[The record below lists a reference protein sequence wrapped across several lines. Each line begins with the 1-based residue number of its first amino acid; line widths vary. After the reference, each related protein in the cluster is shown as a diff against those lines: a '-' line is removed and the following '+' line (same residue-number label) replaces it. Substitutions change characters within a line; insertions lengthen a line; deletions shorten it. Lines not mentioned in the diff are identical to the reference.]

1 MSIKIVRRKPRSASL
16 RFQSYMYND
25 EVSKK
30 NNPEK
35 TLVTGN
41 RKRTGGRNSY
51 GRITTRHI
59 GGGADRKYRI
69 VDFMRSERA
78 VSGKVVNIEYDPNRN
93 VPICLVVYPNGNKEY
108 ILLAEGIKVG
118 SEVLSGEKAEATL
131 GNHVALRSIP
141 VGFFIHNIEI
151 RPNSGGKLV
160 RTAGL
165 SAQLMAK
172 EGDYATIK
180 MPSGEMRLLHLDCY
194 ATVGVLAH
202 GGYRNIVIGKAGRNR
217 HKGIRPSVRGMAMNP
232 VDHPRGGG
240 EGRSKSGSKPMSPW
254 GKCSQG
260 TKTRRRQSRFILKR
274 RPNKK

>member
-1 MSIKIVRRKPRSASL
+1 MAIQIVRRKPRNASL

-25 EVSKK
+25 EISKR

-35 TLVTGN
+35 SLVTGN
-41 RKRTGGRNSY
+41 KKRTGGRNSY

-69 VDFMRSERA
+69 IDFTRSERA
-78 VSGKVVNIEYDPNRN
+78 VAGKVTSLQYDPNRN
-93 VPICLVVYPNGNKEY
+93 VPIALVVYPNGNKQY
-108 ILLAEGIKVG
+108 MLLAEGISVG
-118 SEVLSGEKAEATL
+118 SVVAAGPEVEATL
-131 GNHVALRSIP
+131 GNHVPLRTIP
-141 VGFFIHNIEI
+141 VGFFLHNIEI

-160 RTAGL
+160 RSAGL

-194 ATVGVLAH
+194 ATIGVLAH

-217 HKGIRPSVRGMAMNP
+217 NRGIRPSVRGMAMNP

-240 EGRSKSGSKPMSPW
+240 EGRSKSGSRPVSPW

-260 TKTRRRQSRFILKR
+260 TKTRAKRRQSRFILKR
-274 RPNKK
+274 RK